1 MESASKLDMF
11 KFYSSQNRNM
21 LMCSSLS
28 TSFLGLALSFQAL
41 LPAHSAEQ
49 FFTPPEAPFITGPK
63 EEIQRVSLPAGT
75 ADAAQ
80 ALIDAARKE
89 KPEAVLILEP
99 AGNLEVGAAPLR
111 LGSKMCLQ
119 LSPSTGLTAGANC
132 SAPSLILIEKAEFVS
147 VSSSGPGSATLDG
160 GCKAIIGIQVSEGS
174 RINMDQLN
182 ILRCAKMGI
191 DYHGTTNVTSLNEA
205 ASVTRCH
212 FEKNGNAL
220 QVDQSGG
227 FQCLDNVFK
236 NQTETALSINSLNS
250 MVAGNTFSGNKTDI
264 QTSSDRGIITRNRFG
279 KSELTLDLTPT
290 SKGNLISENRGTA
303 PDLTLSIAGES
314 HQLFHNTLSGSAK
327 LAPGTK
333 EVFFISNE
341 KLQIDPAASG
351 LKFFNPPTLNQS
363 HTNSVIV
370 AGMGRF
376 DLPLIAGGKKEPK
389 PADKDK
395 PPKIVPVDISL
406 VEAEITKAQT
416 EHPNDVLVIRL
427 EGEYICKNPKGLEL
441 PPNSCLL
448 MAADA
453 RILSD
458 LSIPLEPPWARADPL
473 SQVLLLPKTG
483 FCSVSGGKLDANRQA
498 HFPINANTGSI
509 ALIESTSLI
518 AGARDGINTKTRKG
532 SDPIFLYRCN
542 VYGNNGRGIW
552 SHVANRVH
560 AIANVCTGNYMD
572 GIDLDAH
579 AINCTA
585 LFNTCTAN
593 RRHGV
598 FIEEAIKNNI
608 VFGNELHGNGTGIHV
623 WNEEVEGNTGPNLI
637 SANRCS
643 GNRRGIGLGGRAD
656 DKTAHGNLFF
666 NNVCTENRED
676 GILTGNSKSKE
687 NYFSQSVAFG
697 NGKENIGASGSAFF
711 FNTIVPTP

>member
-1 MESASKLDMF
+1 MLKSHRLVPT
-11 KFYSSQNRNM
+11 SSY
-21 LMCSSLS
+21 CSLLS
-28 TSFLGLALSFQAL
+28 LALTCSFSHL
-41 LPAHSAEQ
+41 LSAQTAEH

-63 EEIQRVSLPAGT
+63 EETHRVSLPAGT

-80 ALIDAARKE
+80 GLIDAARKE
-89 KPEAVLILEP
+89 KPQAVLILEP
-99 AGNLEVGAAPLR
+99 AGNLEVNSAPLR
-111 LGSKMCLQ
+111 IGSKMCLQ
-119 LSPSTGLTAGANC
+119 LSPSVGLKAGANC
-132 SAPSLILIEKAEFVS
+132 SAPSLISVEKAEFVS
-147 VSSSGPGSATLDG
+147 VSSSGAGAATLDG
-160 GCKAIIGIQVSEGS
+160 GGKSVTGIQITEGS
-174 RINMDQLN
+174 RINLDQLN
-182 ILRCAKMGI
+182 ILRCAKAGI
-191 DYHGTTNVTSLNEA
+191 DYRGTTNVTSLNEA

-220 QVDQSGG
+220 QVDRSGG
-227 FQCLDNVFK
+227 FQCLDNVFH
-236 NQTETALSINSLNS
+236 NQTGTALVINSLNS

-264 QTSSDRGIITRNRFG
+264 QASSDRGIITRNTFG
-279 KSELTLDLTPT
+279 KSELALDLTPT

-303 PDLTLSIAGES
+303 QDLTLTIAGES
-314 HQLFHNTLSGSAK
+314 HQLFHNSLSGSAK
-327 LAPGTK
+327 LASETK
-333 EVFFISNE
+333 EAFFISNE
-341 KLQIDPAASG
+341 KLQIDPATPG
-351 LKFFNPPTLNQS
+351 LKFFNPPTLNRP

-376 DLPLIAGGKKEPK
+376 DLPLIAGGKKEAK

-395 PPKIVPVDISL
+395 PPKIVPVDLSL
-406 VEAEITKAQT
+406 VETEIAKAQT

-427 EGEYICKNPKGLEL
+427 DGEYICKNPKGLEL

-458 LSIPLEPPWARADPL
+458 LGIPLEPAWARAEPL
-473 SQVLLLPKTG
+473 TQVVLLPKTG
-483 FCSVSGGKLDANRQA
+483 FCSISGGKLDANRQA

-560 AIANVCTGNYMD
+560 AIANVCSGNFMD

-585 LFNTCTAN
+585 LFNTCNAN

-598 FIEEAIKNNI
+598 FIEEAIENNI
-608 VFGNELHGNGTGIHV
+608 VFGNKLDGNGTGIHV
-623 WNEEVEGNTGPNLI
+623 WNEEVKGNTGPNLI
-637 SANRCS
+637 SANHCA

-676 GILTGNSKSKE
+676 GILTGNSKAKE
-687 NYFSQSVAFG
+687 NYFSQSVAFD
-697 NGKENIGASGSAFF
+697 NGKENIGVNGSAFF
-711 FNTIVPTP
+711 FNTVLPTP

>member
-1 MESASKLDMF
+1 
-11 KFYSSQNRNM
+11 M
-21 LMCSSLS
+21 LKSHRLTP
-28 TSFLGLALSFQAL
+28 TSFYCSLLSLGLTCSFSPLLSAQT
-41 LPAHSAEQ
+41 AEH
-49 FFTPPEAPFITGPK
+49 FFTPPDAPFISGPK
-63 EEIQRVSLPAGT
+63 EEIHRISLPAGT
-75 ADAAQ
+75 AETAQ
-80 ALIDAARKE
+80 TLIDAARKE

-99 AGNLEVGAAPLR
+99 AGNLEVGTAPLR

-119 LSPSTGLTAGANC
+119 LSPSAGLTAGANC
-132 SAPSLILIEKAEFVS
+132 SAPSLISVEKAEFVS
-147 VSSSGPGSATLDG
+147 VSSRGPGPATLDG
-160 GCKAIIGIQVSEGS
+160 GSKAVTGIQITEGS
-174 RINMDQLN
+174 RINIDQLN
-182 ILRCAKMGI
+182 ILRCAKNGI
-191 DYHGTTNVTSLNEA
+191 DYRGTTNATSLNEA

-227 FQCLDNVFK
+227 FQCLDNVFH
-236 NQTETALSINSLNS
+236 NQTGTALVINSLNS
-250 MVAGNTFSGNKTDI
+250 MVAGNTFSGNKADI
-264 QTSSDRGIITRNRFG
+264 QASSDRGIITRNTFG

-303 PDLTLSIAGES
+303 QDLTLTIAGES

-333 EVFFISNE
+333 EAFLISNE
-341 KLQIDPAASG
+341 NLQIDPATPG
-351 LKFFNPPTLNQS
+351 LKFFNPPTLNRP

-376 DLPLIAGGKKEPK
+376 DLTLIAGGKKEAK

-395 PPKIVPVDISL
+395 PPKIVPVDLSL
-406 VEAEITKAQT
+406 VQAKIAKAQT

-427 EGEYICKNPKGLEL
+427 DGEYICKNPNGLEL

-458 LSIPLEPPWARADPL
+458 LAIPLEPAWARAEPL
-473 SQVLLLPKTG
+473 TQVVLLPKTG
-483 FCSVSGGKLDANRQA
+483 FCSISGGKLDANRQA

-509 ALIESTSLI
+509 ALIEGTSLI
-518 AGARDGINTKTRKG
+518 AGARDGINTKNRKG

-560 AIANVCTGNYMD
+560 AIANVCSGNFMD

-585 LFNTCTAN
+585 LFNVCNAN

-598 FIEEAIKNNI
+598 FIEEAIENNI
-608 VFGNELHGNGTGIHV
+608 VFGNKLDGNGTGIHV
-623 WNEEVEGNTGPNLI
+623 WNEEVKGNTGPNLI
-637 SANRCS
+637 SANHCS

-676 GILTGNSKSKE
+676 GILTGNSKAKE
-687 NYFSQSVAFG
+687 NYFTQSVAYG
-697 NGKENIGASGSAFF
+697 NGKEDIGVNGSAFF
-711 FNTIVPTP
+711 FNTVLPNP

>member
-1 MESASKLDMF
+1 MLNPN
-11 KFYSSQNRNM
+11 SSRNRNLPM
-21 LMCSSLS
+21 SSSLS
-28 TSFLGLALSFQAL
+28 TSFVFLALCFQAL
-41 LPAHSAEQ
+41 LPTHSAEQ
-49 FFTPPEAPFITGPK
+49 FFTPPEAPFITGPR
-63 EEIQRVSLPAGT
+63 EEIHRVSLTAGNV
-75 ADAAQ
+75 DAAQ
-80 ALIDAARKE
+80 ALIDTARKE
-89 KPEAVLILEP
+89 KPEAVLVLEP
-99 AGNLEVGAAPLR
+99 AGNLEVGTAPLR

-119 LSPSTGLTAGANC
+119 LSPSAGLTAGANC
-132 SAPSLILIEKAEFVS
+132 SAPSLISIDKAEFVS
-147 VSSSGPGSATLDG
+147 ISSRGPSPATLDG
-160 GCKAIIGIQVSEGS
+160 GSKAVTGIQITEGS
-174 RINMDQLN
+174 RINLDQLN
-182 ILRCAKMGI
+182 ILRCGKTGI
-191 DYHGTTNVTSLNEA
+191 DYRGTTNVTSMNEA

-212 FEKNGNAL
+212 FEKNGTAL

-264 QTSSDRGIITRNRFG
+264 RTSSDRGIITRNRFG

-303 PDLTLSIAGES
+303 QGLNLSIAGES
-314 HQLFHNTLSGSAK
+314 HQLFHNILSGSAK
-327 LAPGTK
+327 LASGTK
-333 EVFFISNE
+333 EAFFISNE
-341 KLQIDPAASG
+341 KLQIDPATPG
-351 LKFFNPPTLNQS
+351 LKFFDPPTLNRP

-395 PPKIVPVDISL
+395 PPKIVPVDLSL
-406 VEAEITKAQT
+406 VEAEIAKAQT

-427 EGEYICKNPKGLEL
+427 DGEYICKNPKGLEL

-473 SQVLLLPKTG
+473 TQVILLPKTG

-518 AGARDGINTKTRKG
+518 AGARDGINTKNRKG
-532 SDPIFLYRCN
+532 TDPIFLYRCN

-552 SHVANRVH
+552 SHCANRIH

-598 FIEEAIKNNI
+598 FIEEAIENNI
-608 VFGNELHGNGTGIHV
+608 VFGNELHGNGTGVHV
-623 WNEEVEGNTGPNLI
+623 WNEEVKGNTGPNLI

-656 DKTAHGNLFF
+656 DKTSHGNLFF

-676 GILTGNSKSKE
+676 GILTGNSKAKE

-697 NGKENIGASGSAFF
+697 NGKENIGVSGSAFF
-711 FNTIVPTP
+711 FNTVVPTP

>member
-1 MESASKLDMF
+1 M
-11 KFYSSQNRNM
+11 
-21 LMCSSLS
+21 
-28 TSFLGLALSFQAL
+28 
-41 LPAHSAEQ
+41 LPAQSAEQ

-63 EEIQRVSLPAGT
+63 EEIHRVSLPAGT

-89 KPEAVLILEP
+89 KPEAVLVLEP
-99 AGNLEVGAAPLR
+99 SGNLEIGATPLR
-111 LGSKMCLQ
+111 LSNKMCLQ
-119 LSPSTGLTAGANC
+119 LSPSAGLIAGANC
-132 SAPSLILIEKAEFVS
+132 SAPSLISIDKAEFVS
-147 VSSSGPGSATLDG
+147 ISSRGPSPATLDG
-160 GCKAIIGIQVSEGS
+160 ASKSVNGIQITEGS

-182 ILRCAKMGI
+182 VLRCAKTGI
-191 DYHGTTNVTSLNEA
+191 DYRGTTNVTSLNEA
-205 ASVTRCH
+205 ASVTRCY
-212 FEKNGNAL
+212 FEKNGIAL

-227 FQCLDNVFK
+227 FQCLDNVFN

-264 QTSSDRGIITRNRFG
+264 RASSDRGIITRNRFG

-303 PDLTLSIAGES
+303 QGLNLSIAGES
-314 HQLFHNTLSGSAK
+314 HQLFHNILSGSAK
-327 LAPGTK
+327 LASGTK
-333 EVFFISNE
+333 EAFFISNE
-341 KLQIDPAASG
+341 KLQIDPATSG
-351 LKFFNPPTLNQS
+351 PKFFDPPTLNRP
-363 HTNSVIV
+363 HTNAVIV

-395 PPKIVPVDISL
+395 PPKIVPVDLSL
-406 VEAEITKAQT
+406 VEAEIAKAQK

-427 EGEYICKNPKGLEL
+427 DGEYICKNPNGLEL

-458 LSIPLEPPWARADPL
+458 LSIPLEQPWARADPL
-473 SQVLLLPKTG
+473 TQVLLLPKTG

-598 FIEEAIKNNI
+598 FIEEAIENNI
-608 VFGNELHGNGTGIHV
+608 VFGNELHGNGTGVHV
-623 WNEEVEGNTGPNLI
+623 WNEEVKGNTGPNLI

-656 DKTAHGNLFF
+656 DKTSHGNLFF

-676 GILTGNSKSKE
+676 GILTGNSKAKE

-697 NGKENIGASGSAFF
+697 NGKENIGVSGSAFF
-711 FNTIVPTP
+711 FNTVVPTP

>member
-1 MESASKLDMF
+1 MQPPTGLEDML
-11 KFYSSQNRNM
+11 KSHR
-21 LMCSSLS
+21 LAPTSLHCFFLS
-28 TSFLGLALSFQAL
+28 LGLTCSFSPLLSAQT
-41 LPAHSAEQ
+41 AEH
-49 FFTPPEAPFITGPK
+49 FFTPPDAPFITRL
-63 EEIQRVSLPAGT
+63 EEKIHRISLPAGT
-75 ADAAQ
+75 AEASQ
-80 ALIDAARKE
+80 TLIDAARKE
-89 KPEAVLILEP
+89 KPEAILILQP
-99 AGNLEVGAAPLR
+99 TGNLTIGSTPLR

-119 LSPSTGLTAGANC
+119 LSPFAGLTAGANC
-132 SAPSLILIEKAEFVS
+132 SAPSLISVEKAEFVS
-147 VSSSGPGSATLDG
+147 ISSSGPGPATLDG
-160 GCKAIIGIQVSEGS
+160 GNQSIHGIKITEGS
-174 RINMDQLN
+174 RINLDQLN
-182 ILRCAKMGI
+182 ILRCAKTGI
-191 DYHGTTNVTSLNEA
+191 DYRGTTNVTSLNEA

-212 FEKNGNAL
+212 FEKNGTAL

-227 FQCLDNVFK
+227 FQCLDNVFHD
-236 NQTETALSINSLNS
+236 QTGTALIINSLNS
-250 MVAGNTFSGNKTDI
+250 MVAGNTFSGNKADI
-264 QTSSDRGIITRNRFG
+264 QASSDRGIIARNTFG

-303 PDLTLSIAGES
+303 RDLNLTIAGEA
-314 HQLFHNTLSGSAK
+314 HQLFHNTLSGSVK

-333 EVFFISNE
+333 EAFLISNE
-341 KLQIDPAASG
+341 NLQTDQATPG
-351 LKFFNPPTLNQS
+351 LKFFNPPTLNRP

-395 PPKIVPVDISL
+395 PPKIIPVDLSL
-406 VEAEITKAQT
+406 VQAEIAKAQT

-427 EGEYICKNPKGLEL
+427 DGEYICKNPNGLEL

-458 LSIPLEPPWARADPL
+458 LGIPLEPAWARAEPL
-473 SQVLLLPKTG
+473 TQVVLLPKTG
-483 FCSVSGGKLDANRQA
+483 FCSISGGKLDANRQA

-560 AIANVCTGNYMD
+560 AIANVCSGNFMD

-585 LFNTCTAN
+585 LFNVCNAN

-598 FIEEAIKNNI
+598 FIEEAIENNI
-608 VFGNELHGNGTGIHV
+608 VFGNQLDGNGTGIHV
-623 WNEEVEGNTGPNLI
+623 WNEEVKGNTGPNLI
-637 SANRCS
+637 SANHCS

-656 DKTAHGNLFF
+656 DITAHGNLFF

-676 GILTGNSKSKE
+676 GILTGNSKAKE
-687 NYFSQSVAFG
+687 NYFSQSVAYG
-697 NGKENIGASGSAFF
+697 NGKENIGVSSSAFF
-711 FNTIVPTP
+711 FNTVLPNP

>member
-1 MESASKLDMF
+1 
-11 KFYSSQNRNM
+11 M
-21 LMCSSLS
+21 LKSHRLVP
-28 TSFLGLALSFQAL
+28 TSFYCSLLFLTLTCSFFPLLSAQT
-41 LPAHSAEQ
+41 AEH
-49 FFTPPEAPFITGPK
+49 FFTPPDAPFITSPK
-63 EEIQRVSLPAGT
+63 EQIHRLNIPAGT
-75 ADAAQ
+75 AEASQ
-80 ALIDAARKE
+80 TLIDAARKE
-89 KPEAVLILEP
+89 KPEAILIIELT
-99 AGNLEVGAAPLR
+99 GNLTIGSTPLR
-111 LGSKMCLQ
+111 LGSKTCLQ

-132 SAPSLILIEKAEFVS
+132 SAPSLISVEKAEFVS
-147 VSSSGPGSATLDG
+147 ISSRGPGPATLDG
-160 GCKAIIGIQVSEGS
+160 GSKAVTGIQITEGS
-174 RINMDQLN
+174 RINLDQLN
-182 ILRCAKMGI
+182 ILRCAKTGI
-191 DYHGTTNVTSLNEA
+191 DYRGTTNVTSLNEA

-212 FEKNGNAL
+212 FEKNGTAL

-227 FQCLDNVFK
+227 FQCLDNVFHD
-236 NQTETALSINSLNS
+236 QTGTALIINSLNS
-250 MVAGNTFSGNKTDI
+250 MVAGNTFSGNKADI
-264 QTSSDRGIITRNRFG
+264 QASSDRGIITRNTFG
-279 KSELTLDLTPT
+279 KSEITLDLTPT

-303 PDLTLSIAGES
+303 QDLTLSIAGES

-333 EVFFISNE
+333 EAFLISNE
-341 KLQIDPAASG
+341 NLQIDPTTPG
-351 LKFFNPPTLNQS
+351 LKFFNPPTLNRP

-376 DLPLIAGGKKEPK
+376 DLPLIAGGKKEAK

-395 PPKIVPVDISL
+395 PPKIVPVDLSL
-406 VEAEITKAQT
+406 VEAEIAKAQT

-427 EGEYICKNPKGLEL
+427 DGEYICKNPNGLEL

-453 RILSD
+453 RILFD
-458 LSIPLEPPWARADPL
+458 LGIPLEPAWARAEPL
-473 SQVLLLPKTG
+473 TQVVLLPKSG
-483 FCSVSGGKLDANRQA
+483 FCSISGGKLDANRQA

-509 ALIESTSLI
+509 ALIEGTSLI
-518 AGARDGINTKTRKG
+518 AGARDGINTKNRKG

-552 SHVANRVH
+552 SHCANRVH
-560 AIANVCTGNYMD
+560 AIANVCSGNFMD

-585 LFNTCTAN
+585 LFNVCNAN

-598 FIEEAIKNNI
+598 FIEEAIENNI
-608 VFGNELHGNGTGIHV
+608 VFGNKLDGNGTGIHI
-623 WNEEVEGNTGPNLI
+623 WNEEVKGNTGPNLI
-637 SANRCS
+637 AANHCS

-676 GILTGNSKSKE
+676 GILTGNSKAKE
-687 NYFSQSVAFG
+687 NYFSQSVAYG
-697 NGKENIGASGSAFF
+697 NGKENIGVNGSAFF
-711 FNTIVPTP
+711 FNTVIPTP

>member
-1 MESASKLDMF
+1 MLKSHRLF
-11 KFYSSQNRNM
+11 PTSSY
-21 LMCSSLS
+21 CSLLS
-28 TSFLGLALSFQAL
+28 LALTCSFSPL
-41 LPAHSAEQ
+41 LSAQTAEH
-49 FFTPPEAPFITGPK
+49 FFTPPDAPFITGPK
-63 EEIQRVSLPAGT
+63 EETHRVSLPAGT

-80 ALIDAARKE
+80 ALINAARKE

-99 AGNLEVGAAPLR
+99 TGNLTIGSTPLR

-119 LSPSTGLTAGANC
+119 LSPSAGLTAGANC
-132 SAPSLILIEKAEFVS
+132 SAPSLISVEKAEFVS
-147 VSSSGPGSATLDG
+147 ISSRGPGPATLDG
-160 GCKAIIGIQVSEGS
+160 GSKAVTGIQITEGS
-174 RINMDQLN
+174 RINLDQLN
-182 ILRCAKMGI
+182 ILRCAKTGI
-191 DYHGTTNVTSLNEA
+191 DYRGTTNVTSLNEA

-220 QVDQSGG
+220 QVDRSGG
-227 FQCLDNVFK
+227 FQCLDNVFH
-236 NQTETALSINSLNS
+236 NQTGTALVINSLNS

-264 QTSSDRGIITRNRFG
+264 QASSDRGIITRNTFG
-279 KSELTLDLTPT
+279 KSELALDLTPT

-303 PDLTLSIAGES
+303 QDLTLTIAGES

-333 EVFFISNE
+333 EAFLISNE
-341 KLQIDPAASG
+341 NLQIDPATPG
-351 LKFFNPPTLNQS
+351 LKFFNPPTLNRP

-376 DLPLIAGGKKEPK
+376 DLPLIAGGKKEAK

-395 PPKIVPVDISL
+395 PPKIVPVDLSL
-406 VEAEITKAQT
+406 VETEIAKAQT

-427 EGEYICKNPKGLEL
+427 DGEYICKNPKGLEL

-458 LSIPLEPPWARADPL
+458 LGIPLEPAWARAEPL
-473 SQVLLLPKTG
+473 TQVVLLPKTG
-483 FCSVSGGKLDANRQA
+483 FCSISGGKLDANRQA

-560 AIANVCTGNYMD
+560 AIANVCSGNFMD

-585 LFNTCTAN
+585 LFNVCNAN

-598 FIEEAIKNNI
+598 FIEEAIENNI
-608 VFGNELHGNGTGIHV
+608 VFGNKLDGNGTGIHV
-623 WNEEVEGNTGPNLI
+623 WNEEVKGNTGPNLI
-637 SANRCS
+637 SANHCS

-676 GILTGNSKSKE
+676 GILTGNSKAKE
-687 NYFSQSVAFG
+687 NYFTQSVAFG
-697 NGKENIGASGSAFF
+697 NGKENIGVNGSAFF
-711 FNTIVPTP
+711 FNTVLPNP

>member
-1 MESASKLDMF
+1 MNFAFSK
-11 KFYSSQNRNM
+11 YHSP
-21 LMCSSLS
+21 
-28 TSFLGLALSFQAL
+28 SFLPLLCSLLTCTFFLS
-41 LPAHSAEQ
+41 PSAHSAER
-49 FFTPPEAPFITGPK
+49 FFTTPEAPFITSPK
-63 EEIQRVSLPAGT
+63 EQIHRLDIPAGT
-75 ADAAQ
+75 AEAAQ

-89 KPEAVLILEP
+89 KPEALLLIQTS
-99 AGNLEVGAAPLR
+99 GNLEVGSAPLR
-111 LGSKMCLQ
+111 LSSNMALH
-119 LSPSTGLTAGANC
+119 LSPSAGIVASPSC
-132 SAPSLILIEKAEFVS
+132 SAPCLVLVEKSELVS
-147 VSSSGPGSATLDG
+147 ISSSGSGSATLDG
-160 GCKAIIGIQVSEGS
+160 AGKSVSGIQIAEGS
-174 RINMDQLN
+174 RINIDQLN
-182 ILRCAKMGI
+182 ILRCAKTGI
-191 DYHGTTNVTSLNEA
+191 DYRGTTNVTSLNEA
-205 ASVTRCH
+205 ASVTRCF

-264 QTSSDRGIITRNRFG
+264 QSSSDRGIITRNTFG
-279 KSELTLDLTPT
+279 KSERTLDLSPA
-290 SKGNLISENRGTA
+290 SKGNLISENRGA
-303 PDLTLSIAGES
+303 SDGLVLSIGGES
-314 HQLFHNTLSGSAK
+314 HQLFHNSLSGSAQI
-327 LAPGTK
+327 LAGTK
-333 EVFFISNE
+333 ELFFISNGN
-341 KLQIDPAASG
+341 LQIDPTTAG
-351 LKFFNPPTLNQS
+351 LKFFDPPTLNRP

-376 DLPLIAGGKKEPK
+376 DLPLIPGGKKEPK

-395 PPKIVPVDISL
+395 PPKIIPVDLSI
-406 VEAEITKAQT
+406 VETEIAKAQT

-427 EGEYICKNPKGLEL
+427 DGEYICKNPKGLEL

-458 LSIPLEPPWARADPL
+458 LGLPLEIPWARAEPL
-473 SQVLLLPKTG
+473 TQVVLLPKTG
-483 FCSVSGGKLDANRQA
+483 FCSISGGKLDANRQA

-518 AGARDGINTKTRKG
+518 AGARDGINTKNRKG

-552 SHVANRVH
+552 SHCANRVH
-560 AIANVCTGNYMD
+560 AIANVSSGNYMD

-585 LFNTCTAN
+585 LFNTCNGN

-598 FIEEAIKNNI
+598 FIEEAIENNI
-608 VFGNELHGNGTGIHV
+608 VFGNELHGNGTGVHV
-623 WNEEVEGNTGPNLI
+623 WNEEVKGNTGPNLI
-637 SANRCS
+637 AANHCS

-676 GILTGNSKSKE
+676 GILTGNSKAKE
-687 NYFSQSVAFG
+687 NYFSQSVAFD
-697 NGKENIGASGSAFF
+697 NGKENIGVNGSAFF
-711 FNTIVPTP
+711 FSTVVPTP

>member
-1 MESASKLDMF
+1 MQPPTGSEDML
-11 KFYSSQNRNM
+11 KSHRRAPT
-21 LMCSSLS
+21 SLHCF
-28 TSFLGLALSFQAL
+28 FLSLALTCSFSPL
-41 LPAHSAEQ
+41 LSAQTAEH
-49 FFTPPEAPFITGPK
+49 FFTPPEATFITGPK
-63 EEIQRVSLPAGT
+63 EETHRVSLPAGT

-119 LSPSTGLTAGANC
+119 LSPSAGLTAGANC
-132 SAPSLILIEKAEFVS
+132 SAPSLISVEKAEFVS
-147 VSSSGPGSATLDG
+147 ISSRGPGPATLDG
-160 GCKAIIGIQVSEGS
+160 GSKAVTGIQITEGS
-174 RINMDQLN
+174 RINLDQLN
-182 ILRCAKMGI
+182 ILRCGKTGI
-191 DYHGTTNVTSLNEA
+191 DYRGTTNVTSLNKA

-220 QVDQSGG
+220 LVDQSGG
-227 FQCLDNVFK
+227 FQCLDNVFH
-236 NQTETALSINSLNS
+236 NQTGTALVINSLNS

-264 QTSSDRGIITRNRFG
+264 QASSDRGIITRNTFG
-279 KSELTLDLTPT
+279 KSELALDLTPT
-290 SKGNLISENRGTA
+290 SKGNLVSENRGTA
-303 PDLTLSIAGES
+303 QDLTLTISGES
-314 HQLFHNTLSGSAK
+314 HQLFHNSLSGSAK
-327 LAPGTK
+327 LASGTK
-333 EVFFISNE
+333 EAFLISNE
-341 KLQIDPAASG
+341 NLQIDPATPG
-351 LKFFNPPTLNQS
+351 LKFFNPPTLNRP

-376 DLPLIAGGKKEPK
+376 DLPLIAGGKKEAK

-395 PPKIVPVDISL
+395 PPKIVPVDLSL
-406 VEAEITKAQT
+406 VEAEIAKAKT

-427 EGEYICKNPKGLEL
+427 DGEYICKNSNGLEL

-458 LSIPLEPPWARADPL
+458 LAIPLEPPWARAEPL
-473 SQVLLLPKTG
+473 TQVVLLPKTG
-483 FCSVSGGKLDANRQA
+483 FCSISGGKLDANRQA

-560 AIANVCTGNYMD
+560 AIANVCSGNFMD

-585 LFNTCTAN
+585 LFNVCNAN

-598 FIEEAIKNNI
+598 FIEEAIENNI
-608 VFGNELHGNGTGIHV
+608 VFGNKLDGNGTGIHV
-623 WNEEVEGNTGPNLI
+623 WNEEVKGNTGPNLI
-637 SANRCS
+637 SANHCS

-676 GILTGNSKSKE
+676 GILTGNSKAKE
-687 NYFSQSVAFG
+687 NYFSQSVAYG
-697 NGKENIGASGSAFF
+697 NGKENIGVSGSAFF
-711 FNTIVPTP
+711 FNTVLPNP

>member
-1 MESASKLDMF
+1 MS
-11 KFYSSQNRNM
+11 
-21 LMCSSLS
+21 SSLS
-28 TSFLGLALSFQAL
+28 SISFLVLALSFCVM

-63 EEIQRVSLPAGT
+63 EEIHRVSLPAGT

-99 AGNLEVGAAPLR
+99 AGNLEVGSAPLR

-119 LSPSTGLTAGANC
+119 LSPSAGLKAGANC
-132 SAPSLILIEKAEFVS
+132 SAPCLISVEKAEFVS
-147 VSSSGPGSATLDG
+147 VSSSGAGAATLDG
-160 GCKAIIGIQVSEGS
+160 AGKSVTGIQIGAGS
-174 RINMDQLN
+174 RINLDQLN
-182 ILRCAKMGI
+182 ILRCGKIGI
-191 DYHGTTNVTSLNEA
+191 DYRGTTNVTSLNEA

-264 QTSSDRGIITRNRFG
+264 RTSSDRGIITRNRFG

-290 SKGNLISENRGTA
+290 SKGNLVSENRGTA
-303 PDLTLSIAGES
+303 QDLTLSIAGEG

-327 LAPGTK
+327 LASGTK
-333 EVFFISNE
+333 EAFLISNE
-341 KLQIDPAASG
+341 NLQIDPTTPG
-351 LKFFNPPTLNQS
+351 LKFFNPPTLNRP

-395 PPKIVPVDISL
+395 PPKIIPVDLSL
-406 VEAEITKAQT
+406 VEAEIAKAQT

-427 EGEYICKNPKGLEL
+427 DGEYICKNPKGLEL

-458 LSIPLEPPWARADPL
+458 LSIPIEPPWARADPL
-473 SQVLLLPKTG
+473 TQVILLPKTG

-598 FIEEAIKNNI
+598 FIEEAIENNI
-608 VFGNELHGNGTGIHV
+608 VFGNELHGNGTGVHV
-623 WNEEVEGNTGPNLI
+623 WNEEVKGNTGPNLI

-656 DKTAHGNLFF
+656 DKTSHGNLFF

-676 GILTGNSKSKE
+676 GILTGNSKAKE
-687 NYFSQSVAFG
+687 NYFTQSVAFG
-697 NGKENIGASGSAFF
+697 NGKENIGVNGSAIF
-711 FNTIVPTP
+711 FNTVVPTP

>member
-1 MESASKLDMF
+1 MF
-11 KFYSSQNRNM
+11 KSNSFRNRNLSM
-21 LMCSSLS
+21 SSSLS
-28 TSFLGLALSFQAL
+28 SISFLALALSFCATLTAQ
-41 LPAHSAEQ
+41 SAEQ

-63 EEIQRVSLPAGT
+63 EEIHRVSLPAGT
-75 ADAAQ
+75 VDAAQ

-89 KPEAVLILEP
+89 KPEAVLVLEP
-99 AGNLEVGAAPLR
+99 AGNLEVGTAPLR
-111 LGSKMCLQ
+111 LSSKMCLQ
-119 LSPSTGLTAGANC
+119 LSPSTGLTAAANC
-132 SAPSLILIEKAEFVS
+132 SAPSLILVEKAEFVS
-147 VSSSGPGSATLDG
+147 VSSRGPSAATLDG
-160 GCKAIIGIQVSEGS
+160 GSKAINGIQITEGS

-182 ILRCAKMGI
+182 VLRCAKMGI
-191 DYHGTTNVTSLNEA
+191 DYRGTTNVTSLNEA

-212 FEKNGNAL
+212 FEKNGIAL

-250 MVAGNTFSGNKTDI
+250 MVAGNTFSENKIDI
-264 QTSSDRGIITRNRFG
+264 RTSSDRGIITRNRFG

-303 PDLTLSIAGES
+303 QGLNLSIAGES
-314 HQLFHNTLSGSAK
+314 HQLFHNILSGSAK
-327 LAPGTK
+327 LASGTK
-333 EVFFISNE
+333 EAFLISNE
-341 KLQIDPAASG
+341 DLQIDPATPG
-351 LKFFNPPTLNQS
+351 LKFFNPPTLNRP

-395 PPKIVPVDISL
+395 PPKIVPVDLSL
-406 VEAEITKAQT
+406 IETEIAKAQK

-427 EGEYICKNPKGLEL
+427 DGEYICKNPNGLEL

-458 LSIPLEPPWARADPL
+458 LSIPLEPAWARADPL
-473 SQVLLLPKTG
+473 TQVVLLPKTG

-509 ALIESTSLI
+509 SLIESTSLI
-518 AGARDGINTKTRKG
+518 AGARDGINTKNRKG

-552 SHVANRVH
+552 SHCANRIH

-598 FIEEAIKNNI
+598 FIEEAIENNI
-608 VFGNELHGNGTGIHV
+608 VFGNELHGNGTGVHV
-623 WNEEVEGNTGPNLI
+623 WNEEVKGNTGPNLI

-656 DKTAHGNLFF
+656 DKTSHGNLFF

-676 GILTGNSKSKE
+676 GILTGNSKAKE

-697 NGKENIGASGSAFF
+697 NGKENIGVSGSAFF
-711 FNTIVPTP
+711 FNTVVPTP

>member
-1 MESASKLDMF
+1 MSLSFF
-11 KFYSSQNRNM
+11 KYQSP
-21 LMCSSLS
+21 SSLPLLCS
-28 TSFLGLALSFQAL
+28 LLTCTFVLS
-41 LPAHSAEQ
+41 PSAHSAER
-49 FFTPPEAPFITGPK
+49 FFTPPEAPFITSPK
-63 EEIQRVSLPAGT
+63 EQIHRIDLPAGT
-75 ADAAQ
+75 AEAAQ
-80 ALIDAARKE
+80 TLIDRARKE
-89 KPEAVLILEP
+89 MPDTFLLIQTS
-99 AGNLEVGAAPLR
+99 GNLEVGPTPLR
-111 LGSKMCLQ
+111 LSSNMALH
-119 LSPSTGLTAGANC
+119 LSSSAGIVASPAC
-132 SAPSLILIEKAEFVS
+132 SAPCLILVEKSELVS
-147 VSSSGPGSATLDG
+147 ISSSGSGAATLDG
-160 GCKAIIGIQVSEGS
+160 AGKSVSGIQIAEGS
-174 RINMDQLN
+174 RINIDQLN
-182 ILRCAKMGI
+182 ILRCAKTGI
-191 DYHGTTNVTSLNEA
+191 DYRGTTNVTSLNEA
-205 ASVTRCH
+205 ASVTRCF

-227 FQCLDNVFK
+227 FQCLDNVFH
-236 NQTETALSINSLNS
+236 NQTGTALTVNSLNS

-264 QTSSDRGIITRNRFG
+264 QSSSDRGIITRNRFG

-303 PDLTLSIAGES
+303 DGLTLSIAGES
-314 HQLFHNTLSGSAK
+314 HQLFHNSLSGSAQ
-327 LAPGTK
+327 LAAGTK
-333 EVFFISNE
+333 ELFFISNE
-341 KLQIDPAASG
+341 DLQIDPTTPG
-351 LKFFNPPTLNQS
+351 LKFFNPPTLNRP

-395 PPKIVPVDISL
+395 PPKIVPVDLSL
-406 VEAEITKAQT
+406 VEAEIAKAQT

-458 LSIPLEPPWARADPL
+458 LNIPLEPAWARADPL
-473 SQVLLLPKTG
+473 TQVVLLPKTG

-518 AGARDGINTKTRKG
+518 AGARDGINTKNRKG

-552 SHVANRVH
+552 SHCANRVH

-598 FIEEAIKNNI
+598 FIEEAIQNNI
-608 VFGNELHGNGTGIHV
+608 VFGNELHGNGTGVHV

-656 DKTAHGNLFF
+656 DKTSHGNLFF

-676 GILTGNSKSKE
+676 GILTGNSKAKE
-687 NYFSQSVAFG
+687 NYFSQSVAFD
-697 NGKENIGASGSAFF
+697 NGKENIGVSGSAFF
-711 FNTIVPTP
+711 FNTVLPTP

>member
-1 MESASKLDMF
+1 MCFAFSIHH
-11 KFYSSQNRNM
+11 SSFF
-21 LMCSSLS
+21 LPLLFSLV
-28 TSFLGLALSFQAL
+28 TSILL
-41 LPAHSAEQ
+41 LPLSAHSAER
-49 FFTPPEAPFITGPK
+49 FFTPPEASFITNPK
-63 EEIQRVSLPAGT
+63 EQIHRIDLPAGT
-75 ADAAQ
+75 AEAAQ
-80 ALIDAARKE
+80 TLIDNARKE
-89 KPEAVLILEP
+89 MPDAFLLIQTS
-99 AGNLEVGAAPLR
+99 GNLEVGPTPLR
-111 LGSKMCLQ
+111 LSSNMALH
-119 LSPSTGLTAGANC
+119 LSSSAGIVASPAC
-132 SAPSLILIEKAEFVS
+132 SAPCLILVEKSELVS
-147 VSSSGPGSATLDG
+147 ISSSGSGAATLDG
-160 GCKAIIGIQVSEGS
+160 AGKSVSGIQIAEGS
-174 RINMDQLN
+174 RINIDQLN
-182 ILRCAKMGI
+182 ILRCAKTGI
-191 DYHGTTNVTSLNEA
+191 DYRGTTNVTSLNEA
-205 ASVTRCH
+205 ASVTRCY
-212 FEKNGNAL
+212 FEKNGTAL

-264 QTSSDRGIITRNRFG
+264 RTSSDRGIITRNRFG

-303 PDLTLSIAGES
+303 QDLTLSIAGEG
-314 HQLFHNTLSGSAK
+314 HQLFHNTFSGSAK

-333 EVFFISNE
+333 EAFLISNE
-341 KLQIDPAASG
+341 NLQIDPATPG
-351 LKFFNPPTLNQS
+351 LKFFDPPTLNRP

-376 DLPLIAGGKKEPK
+376 DLPLIAGGKKESK

-395 PPKIVPVDISL
+395 PPKIVPVDLSL
-406 VEAEITKAQT
+406 VEVEIAEAQT

-427 EGEYICKNPKGLEL
+427 DGEYICKNPKGLEL

-458 LSIPLEPPWARADPL
+458 LSTPLEPPWARADPL
-473 SQVLLLPKTG
+473 TQVVLLPKTG

-518 AGARDGINTKTRKG
+518 AGARDGINTKNRKG

-598 FIEEAIKNNI
+598 FIEEAIENNI
-608 VFGNELHGNGTGIHV
+608 VFGNELHGNGTGVHV
-623 WNEEVEGNTGPNLI
+623 WNEEVKGNTGPNLI

-656 DKTAHGNLFF
+656 DKTSHGNLFF

-676 GILTGNSKSKE
+676 GILTGNSKAKE

-697 NGKENIGASGSAFF
+697 NGKENIGFNGSAFF
-711 FNTIVPTP
+711 FNTVIPTP

>member
-1 MESASKLDMF
+1 MF
-11 KFYSSQNRNM
+11 KTNFSRNRNM
-21 LMCSSLS
+21 SLSYSLS
-28 TSFLGLALSFQAL
+28 TSFLVLSLSLQTL
-41 LPAHSAEQ
+41 LPAHSAEL
-49 FFTPPEAPFITGPK
+49 FFTSPEAPFIIGPK
-63 EEIQRVSLPAGT
+63 EEIHRVSLPAGT
-75 ADAAQ
+75 VDAAQ
-80 ALIDAARKE
+80 GLIDAARKE
-89 KPEAVLILEP
+89 KPQAVLILEP
-99 AGNLEVGAAPLR
+99 AGNLEVNSAPLR

-119 LSPSTGLTAGANC
+119 LSPSVGLKAGANC
-132 SAPSLILIEKAEFVS
+132 SAPSLISVEKAEFVS
-147 VSSSGPGSATLDG
+147 VSSSGAGAATLDG
-160 GCKAIIGIQVSEGS
+160 GGKSVTAIQIGAGS
-174 RINMDQLN
+174 RINLDQLN
-182 ILRCAKMGI
+182 ILRCGKIGI
-191 DYHGTTNVTSLNEA
+191 DYRGTTNVTSLNEA

-212 FEKNGNAL
+212 FEKNGTAL

-250 MVAGNTFSGNKTDI
+250 MVAGNTFAGNKTDI
-264 QTSSDRGIITRNRFG
+264 RTSSDRGIITRNRFG

-290 SKGNLISENRGTA
+290 SKGNLVSENRGTA
-303 PDLTLSIAGES
+303 KDLTLSIAGEG
-314 HQLFHNTLSGSAK
+314 HQLFHNILSGSAK
-327 LAPGTK
+327 LASGTK
-333 EVFFISNE
+333 EAFLISNE
-341 KLQIDPAASG
+341 NLQIDPATPG
-351 LKFFNPPTLNQS
+351 LKFFNPPTLNRP

-406 VEAEITKAQT
+406 VEAEIAKAQT

-427 EGEYICKNPKGLEL
+427 DGEYICKNPKGLEL

-458 LSIPLEPPWARADPL
+458 LSIPLEPAWARADPL
-473 SQVLLLPKTG
+473 TQVVLLPKTG
-483 FCSVSGGKLDANRQA
+483 FCSISGGKLDANRQA

-518 AGARDGINTKTRKG
+518 AGARDGINTKNRKG
-532 SDPIFLYRCN
+532 SDPIFLYLCN

-552 SHVANRVH
+552 SHCANRVH

-598 FIEEAIKNNI
+598 FIEEAIENNI

-623 WNEEVEGNTGPNLI
+623 WNEEVKGNTGPNLI

-656 DKTAHGNLFF
+656 DKTSHGNLFF

-676 GILTGNSKSKE
+676 GILTGNSKAKE

-697 NGKENIGASGSAFF
+697 NGKENIGVSGSAFF
-711 FNTIVPTP
+711 FNTVLPNP

>member
-1 MESASKLDMF
+1 MTN
-11 KFYSSQNRNM
+11 SQGALLTSIR
-21 LMCSSLS
+21 S
-28 TSFLGLALSFQAL
+28 SFLSFAIFLSSPLFL
-41 LPAHSAEQ
+41 SAQSTEH
-49 FFTPPEAPFITGPK
+49 FFTSPDAPFITGPK
-63 EEIQRVSLPAGT
+63 EEIHRVSLPAGT

-80 ALIDAARKE
+80 TLIDAARKE
-89 KPEAVLILEP
+89 KPEAVLVLEP

-111 LGSKMCLQ
+111 LGRKMCLQ
-119 LSPSTGLTAGANC
+119 LSPAGGVRAGANC
-132 SAPSLILIEKAEFVS
+132 SAPSLISIEKAEFVS
-147 VSSSGPGSATLDG
+147 ISSSGPEAATLDG
-160 GCKAIIGIQVSEGS
+160 GTQTISGIQITEGS
-174 RINMDQLN
+174 RINLDQLN
-182 ILRCAKMGI
+182 ILRCAKTGI
-191 DYHGTTNVTSLNEA
+191 DYRGTTNVTSLNEA
-205 ASVTRCH
+205 ASVTRCY
-212 FEKNGNAL
+212 FEKNGTAL

-250 MVAGNTFSGNKTDI
+250 IVAGNTFSGNKTDI
-264 QTSSDRGIITRNRFG
+264 RTSSDRGIITRNTFG
-279 KSELTLDLTPT
+279 KSERTLDLSPT

-303 PDLTLSIAGES
+303 PDLILSIAGEG
-314 HQLFHNTLSGSAK
+314 HQLFHNTLSGSAQ
-327 LAPGTK
+327 LAAGTK
-333 EVFFISNE
+333 EAFFISNE
-341 KLQIDPAASG
+341 NLQIDPATPG
-351 LKFFNPPTLNQS
+351 LKFFNPPTLNRP

-370 AGMGRF
+370 AGKGRF

-395 PPKIVPVDISL
+395 PPKIVPVDLSL
-406 VEAEITKAQT
+406 VETEIAKAQT

-448 MAADA
+448 MAADT

-458 LSIPLEPPWARADPL
+458 LSIPLEPAWARAEPL
-473 SQVLLLPKTG
+473 TQVILLPKTG

-518 AGARDGINTKTRKG
+518 AGARDGINTKNRKG

-552 SHVANRVH
+552 SHCANRVH

-579 AINCTA
+579 GINCTA

-598 FIEEAIKNNI
+598 FIEEAIENNI
-608 VFGNELHGNGTGIHV
+608 VFGNQLHGNGTGVHV
-623 WNEEVEGNTGPNLI
+623 WNEEVKGNTGPNLI
-637 SANRCS
+637 SANHCS

-656 DKTAHGNLFF
+656 DKTSHGNLFF

-676 GILTGNSKSKE
+676 GILTGNSKAKE

-697 NGKENIGASGSAFF
+697 NGKENIGVNRSAIF
-711 FNTIVPTP
+711 FNTVLPNP

>member
-1 MESASKLDMF
+1 M
-11 KFYSSQNRNM
+11 NRNLPM
-21 LMCSSLS
+21 SSSLS
-28 TSFLGLALSFQAL
+28 TSFVFLALCFQAL
-41 LPAHSAEQ
+41 LPTHSAEQ
-49 FFTPPEAPFITGPK
+49 FFTPPEAPFITGPR
-63 EEIQRVSLPAGT
+63 EEIHRVSLPAGNV
-75 ADAAQ
+75 DAAQ
-80 ALIDAARKE
+80 ALIDTARKE
-89 KPEAVLILEP
+89 KPEAVLVLEP
-99 AGNLEVGAAPLR
+99 AGNLEVGTAPLR

-119 LSPSTGLTAGANC
+119 LSPSAGLTAAANC
-132 SAPSLILIEKAEFVS
+132 SAPSLILVEKAEFVS
-147 VSSSGPGSATLDG
+147 VSSKGPSAATLDG
-160 GCKAIIGIQVSEGS
+160 GSKAINGIQITEGS

-182 ILRCAKMGI
+182 VLRCAKMGI
-191 DYHGTTNVTSLNEA
+191 DYRGTTNVTSLNEA

-212 FEKNGNAL
+212 FEKNGTAL

-264 QTSSDRGIITRNRFG
+264 RTSSDRGIITRNRFG

-290 SKGNLISENRGTA
+290 SKGNLISENRGNA
-303 PDLTLSIAGES
+303 QDLTLSIAGEG
-314 HQLFHNTLSGSAK
+314 HQLFHNTISGSAK
-327 LAPGTK
+327 LVPGTK
-333 EVFFISNE
+333 EAFLISNGN
-341 KLQIDPAASG
+341 LQIDPATPG
-351 LKFFNPPTLNQS
+351 LKFFNPPTLNRP

-395 PPKIVPVDISL
+395 PPKIVPVDLSL
-406 VEAEITKAQT
+406 VEAEIAKAQT

-427 EGEYICKNPKGLEL
+427 DGEYICKNPKGLEL

-473 SQVLLLPKTG
+473 TQVILLPKTG

-518 AGARDGINTKTRKG
+518 AGARDGINTKNRKG
-532 SDPIFLYRCN
+532 TDPIFLYRCN

-552 SHVANRVH
+552 SHCANRIH

-598 FIEEAIKNNI
+598 FIEEAIENNI
-608 VFGNELHGNGTGIHV
+608 VFGNELHGNGTGVHV
-623 WNEEVEGNTGPNLI
+623 WNEEVKGNTGPNLI

-656 DKTAHGNLFF
+656 DKTSHGNLFF

-676 GILTGNSKSKE
+676 GILTGNSKAKE

-697 NGKENIGASGSAFF
+697 NGKENIGVSGSAFF
-711 FNTIVPTP
+711 FNTVVPTP

>member
-1 MESASKLDMF
+1 
-11 KFYSSQNRNM
+11 M
-21 LMCSSLS
+21 LKYYRLVPTSLYCSLLSLALTCSFSSL
-28 TSFLGLALSFQAL
+28 LSAQT
-41 LPAHSAEQ
+41 AEH
-49 FFTPPEAPFITGPK
+49 FFTPPEAPFIIGPK
-63 EEIQRVSLPAGT
+63 EEIHRVSLPAGT
-75 ADAAQ
+75 AEAAQ
-80 ALIDAARKE
+80 ALIDTARKE
-89 KPEAVLILEP
+89 KPEAILVIEP
-99 AGNLEVGAAPLR
+99 AGNLEVIAAPLR
-111 LGSKMCLQ
+111 LSSNMALH
-119 LSPSTGLTAGANC
+119 LSPSAGLTAGANC
-132 SAPSLILIEKAEFVS
+132 SAPSLISVEKAELVS
-147 VSSSGPGSATLDG
+147 ISSRGPGPATLDG
-160 GCKAIIGIQVSEGS
+160 GGKAVTGIQITEGS
-174 RINMDQLN
+174 RINLDQLN
-182 ILRCAKMGI
+182 ILRCAKTGI
-191 DYHGTTNVTSLNEA
+191 DYRGTTNVTSLNEA
-205 ASVTRCH
+205 ASVTRCY
-212 FEKNGNAL
+212 FEKNGTAL

-236 NQTETALSINSLNS
+236 NQTETALTINSLNS
-250 MVAGNTFSGNKTDI
+250 IVAGNTFSENKTDI
-264 QTSSDRGIITRNRFG
+264 RTSSDRGIITRNIFG
-279 KSELTLDLTPT
+279 KGELTLDLTPT
-290 SKGNLISENRGTA
+290 SKGNLISENRGSA
-303 PDLTLSIAGES
+303 EGLTLSIAGEG

-333 EVFFISNE
+333 EAFFISNE
-341 KLQIDPAASG
+341 NLQIDPATPG
-351 LKFFNPPTLNQS
+351 LKFFNPPTLNRP

-370 AGMGRF
+370 AGKGRF

-395 PPKIVPVDISL
+395 PPKIVPVDLSL
-406 VEAEITKAQT
+406 VEAEIAKAQT

-458 LSIPLEPPWARADPL
+458 LSIPLEPAWARADPL
-473 SQVLLLPKTG
+473 TQVVLLPKTG

-518 AGARDGINTKTRKG
+518 AGARDGINTKNRKG

-552 SHVANRVH
+552 SHCANRVH
-560 AIANVCTGNYMD
+560 AIANVSSGNYMD

-585 LFNTCTAN
+585 LFNTCNGN

-608 VFGNELHGNGTGIHV
+608 VFGNQLHGNGTGVHV

-656 DKTAHGNLFF
+656 DKTSHGNLFF

-676 GILTGNSKSKE
+676 GILTGNSKAKE
-687 NYFSQSVAFG
+687 NYFTQSVAFG
-697 NGKENIGASGSAFF
+697 NGKENIGVNGSAIF
-711 FNTIVPTP
+711 FNTVVPTP

>member
-1 MESASKLDMF
+1 MNSILTKTILLFFLISAYGWSENL
-11 KFYSSQNRNM
+11 
-21 LMCSSLS
+21 
-28 TSFLGLALSFQAL
+28 
-41 LPAHSAEQ
+41 
-49 FFTPPEAPFITGPK
+49 FTPPESLFVTSPK
-63 EEIQRVSLPAGT
+63 EIIHRVPLPAGKVET
-75 ADAAQ
+75 AQ
-80 ALIDAARKE
+80 ALIDAARTQ
-89 KPEAVLILEP
+89 KPEAVLLLEA
-99 AGNLEVGAAPLR
+99 AGNLEVETAPLR
-111 LGSKMCLQ
+111 LGSKMCLH
-119 LSPSTGLTAGANC
+119 LSPSAGVIAAESC
-132 SAPSLILIEKAEFVS
+132 SSPSLISVEKAELVS
-147 VSSSGPGSATLDG
+147 ISSDGNGYATIDG
-160 GCKAIIGIQVSEGS
+160 GAKPITGIQITEGS
-174 RINMDQLN
+174 RINLDQLRV
-182 ILRCAKMGI
+182 LRCSKTGI
-191 DYHGTTNVTSLNEA
+191 DYRGTTNVTALNEA
-205 ASVTRCH
+205 ASLTRSYL
-212 FEKNGNAL
+212 EKNGDGL
-220 QVDQSGG
+220 KVDQSGG

-236 NQTETALSINSLNS
+236 SQAGTALNINSLNS
-250 MVAGNTFSGNKTDI
+250 VVAGNTFAANKTDL
-264 QTSSDRGIITRNRFG
+264 QSSSDRGIITRNRFG
-279 KSELTLDLTPT
+279 KSDLTLDLTPT

-303 PDLTLSIAGES
+303 EGLSISIAGES

-327 LAPGTK
+327 LASGTK
-333 EVFFISNE
+333 EAFLISNE
-341 KLQIDPAASG
+341 NLQIDPATPG
-351 LKFFNPPTLNQS
+351 LKFFNPPTLNRP

-370 AGMGRF
+370 TGMGRF

-395 PPKIVPVDISL
+395 PPRIVPVDLSL
-406 VEAEITKAQT
+406 VEAEIAKAQT

-427 EGEYICKNPKGLEL
+427 DGEYICKNPKGLEL

-458 LSIPLEPPWARADPL
+458 LSIPLEQPWARADPL
-473 SQVLLLPKTG
+473 TQVLLLPKTG

-518 AGARDGINTKTRKG
+518 AGARDGINTKNRKG

-542 VYGNNGRGIW
+542 AYGNNGRGIW
-552 SHVANRVH
+552 SHCANRVH

-598 FIEEAIKNNI
+598 FIEEAIENNI
-608 VFGNELHGNGTGIHV
+608 VFGNELHGNGTGVHV
-623 WNEEVEGNTGPNLI
+623 WNEEVKGNTGPNLI

-676 GILTGNSKSKE
+676 GILTGNSKAKE

-697 NGKENIGASGSAFF
+697 NGKENIGVSPTAIF
-711 FNTIVPTP
+711 FNVPSAP

>member
-1 MESASKLDMF
+1 
-11 KFYSSQNRNM
+11 M
-21 LMCSSLS
+21 LRSHRLVT
-28 TSFLGLALSFQAL
+28 TSFCCSFLSLALTCSFPPL
-41 LPAHSAEQ
+41 LSAQTAEH
-49 FFTPPEAPFITGPK
+49 FFTPSEAPFITGPK
-63 EEIQRVSLPAGT
+63 EEIHRVSLPAGT

-99 AGNLEVGAAPLR
+99 AGNLEIGAAPLR

-119 LSPSTGLTAGANC
+119 LSPSAGLTAGANC
-132 SAPSLILIEKAEFVS
+132 SAPSLISVEKAELVS
-147 VSSSGPGSATLDG
+147 VSCRGPGPATLDG
-160 GCKAIIGIQVSEGS
+160 GSKAVTGIQISEGS
-174 RINMDQLN
+174 RINIDQLN
-182 ILRCAKMGI
+182 ILRCAKTGI
-191 DYHGTTNVTSLNEA
+191 DYRGTTNVTSLNEA

-227 FQCLDNVFK
+227 FQCLDNVFHD
-236 NQTETALSINSLNS
+236 QTGTALVINSLNS
-250 MVAGNTFSGNKTDI
+250 MVAGNTFSGNKADI
-264 QTSSDRGIITRNRFG
+264 QASSDRGIITRNTFG

-303 PDLTLSIAGES
+303 QDLTLTIAGES

-327 LAPGTK
+327 LASGTK
-333 EVFFISNE
+333 EAFLISNE
-341 KLQIDPAASG
+341 NLQIDPATPG
-351 LKFFNPPTLNQS
+351 LKFFNPPTLNRP

-376 DLPLIAGGKKEPK
+376 DLPLIAGGKKEAK

-395 PPKIVPVDISL
+395 PPKIIPIDISL
-406 VEAEITKAQT
+406 VEAEIAKAQT

-427 EGEYICKNPKGLEL
+427 DGEYICKNPNGLEL

-458 LSIPLEPPWARADPL
+458 LGIPLEPAWARAEPL
-473 SQVLLLPKTG
+473 TQVVLLPKTG
-483 FCSVSGGKLDANRQA
+483 FCSISGGKLDANRQA

-509 ALIESTSLI
+509 ALIEGTSLI
-518 AGARDGINTKTRKG
+518 AGARDGINTKNRKG

-552 SHVANRVH
+552 SHCANRVH
-560 AIANVCTGNYMD
+560 AIANVCSGNFMD

-585 LFNTCTAN
+585 LFNVCNAN

-608 VFGNELHGNGTGIHV
+608 VFGNKLDGNGTGIHV

-637 SANRCS
+637 SANHCS

-676 GILTGNSKSKE
+676 GILTGNSKAKE
-687 NYFSQSVAFG
+687 NYFTQSVAYG
-697 NGKENIGASGSAFF
+697 NGKENIGVSSSAFF
-711 FNTIVPTP
+711 FNTVIPTP

>member
-1 MESASKLDMF
+1 MINSQGTHLASIRTYF
-11 KFYSSQNRNM
+11 
-21 LMCSSLS
+21 
-28 TSFLGLALSFQAL
+28 LSFAIIL
-41 LPAHSAEQ
+41 SSPLFLSAQSTEP

-63 EEIQRVSLPAGT
+63 EEIHRVSLPAG
-75 ADAAQ
+75 AVDAAQ

-89 KPEAVLILEP
+89 KPEAVLVLEP
-99 AGNLEVGAAPLR
+99 AGNLEVGTAPLR

-119 LSPSTGLTAGANC
+119 LSPSAGLMAGANC
-132 SAPSLILIEKAEFVS
+132 SAPSLISIDKAEFVS
-147 VSSSGPGSATLDG
+147 VSSSGTGAATLDG
-160 GCKAIIGIQVSEGS
+160 GGKSVNGIQITEGS
-174 RINMDQLN
+174 RMNMDQLN
-182 ILRCAKMGI
+182 VLRCAKTGI
-191 DYHGTTNVTSLNEA
+191 DYRGTTNATSLNEA

-220 QVDQSGG
+220 KVDQSGG

-264 QTSSDRGIITRNRFG
+264 RTSSDRGIITRNRFG
-279 KSELTLDLTPT
+279 KSELTLDLIPT

-303 PDLTLSIAGES
+303 QDLTLSIAGEG

-333 EVFFISNE
+333 EAFLISNE
-341 KLQIDPAASG
+341 NLQIDPATPG
-351 LKFFNPPTLNQS
+351 LKFFDPPTLNRP

-395 PPKIVPVDISL
+395 PPKIVPVDLSL
-406 VEAEITKAQT
+406 VEAEIAKAQT

-427 EGEYICKNPKGLEL
+427 DGEYICRSPKGLEL

-458 LSIPLEPPWARADPL
+458 LSIPLEPAWARADPL
-473 SQVLLLPKTG
+473 TQVVLLPKTG
-483 FCSVSGGKLDANRQA
+483 FCSISGGKLDANRQA

-509 ALIESTSLI
+509 ALIESTSLV

-598 FIEEAIKNNI
+598 FIEEAIQNNI
-608 VFGNELHGNGTGIHV
+608 VFGNQLHGNGTGVHV
-623 WNEEVEGNTGPNLI
+623 WNEEVKGNTGPNLI
-637 SANRCS
+637 AANHCS

-656 DKTAHGNLFF
+656 DKTSHGNLFF

-676 GILTGNSKSKE
+676 GILTGNSKAKE

-697 NGKENIGASGSAFF
+697 NGKENIGVSGSAFF
-711 FNTIVPTP
+711 FNTVVPTP

>member
-1 MESASKLDMF
+1 MSLSFF
-11 KFYSSQNRNM
+11 KYQSP
-21 LMCSSLS
+21 SSLPLLCS
-28 TSFLGLALSFQAL
+28 LLTCTFLLS
-41 LPAHSAEQ
+41 PSAHSAER
-49 FFTPPEAPFITGPK
+49 FFTPPEAPFITSPK
-63 EEIQRVSLPAGT
+63 EQIYRINLSAGT
-75 ADAAQ
+75 AEAAQ
-80 ALIDAARKE
+80 SLIDNARKE
-89 KPEAVLILEP
+89 MPDTFLLIQTS
-99 AGNLEVGAAPLR
+99 GNLEVGPTPLR
-111 LGSKMCLQ
+111 LSSNMALH
-119 LSPSTGLTAGANC
+119 LSPSAGIVASPSC
-132 SAPSLILIEKAEFVS
+132 SAPCLILVEKSGLVS
-147 VSSSGPGSATLDG
+147 ISSSGSGAATLDG
-160 GCKAIIGIQVSEGS
+160 AGKSVSGIQITEGS
-174 RINMDQLN
+174 RINIDQLK
-182 ILRCAKMGI
+182 ILHCAKTGI
-191 DYHGTTNVTSLNEA
+191 DYRGTTNVTSLNEA
-205 ASVTRCH
+205 ASVTRCY
-212 FEKNGNAL
+212 FEKNGTAL

-264 QTSSDRGIITRNRFG
+264 QSSSDRGIITRNTFG
-279 KSELTLDLTPT
+279 KSERTLDLSPT
-290 SKGNLISENRGTA
+290 SKGNLISENRGVS
-303 PDLTLSIAGES
+303 DGLVLSIGGES
-314 HQLFHNTLSGSAK
+314 HQLFHNSVSGSVQLVA
-327 LAPGTK
+327 GSK
-333 EVFFISNE
+333 ELFFISNGN
-341 KLQIDPAASG
+341 LLIDLTTPG
-351 LKFFNPPTLNQS
+351 LKFFDPPTLNRA

-406 VEAEITKAQT
+406 VEAEIAKAQT

-427 EGEYICKNPKGLEL
+427 DGEYICKNPKGLEL

-458 LSIPLEPPWARADPL
+458 LSIPIEPAWARAEPL
-473 SQVLLLPKTG
+473 TQVVILPKTG

-518 AGARDGINTKTRKG
+518 AGARDGINTKNRKG
-532 SDPIFLYRCN
+532 SDPVFLYRCN

-552 SHVANRVH
+552 SHCANRVH
-560 AIANVCTGNYMD
+560 AIANICSGNFMD

-585 LFNTCTAN
+585 LFNTCNGN

-598 FIEEAIKNNI
+598 FIEEAIENNI

-623 WNEEVEGNTGPNLI
+623 WNEEVKGNTGPNLI

-643 GNRRGIGLGGRAD
+643 GNRRGIGLGARAD

-676 GILTGNSKSKE
+676 GILTGGSKAKE
-687 NYFSQSVAFG
+687 NYFSQSVAFD
-697 NGKENIGASGSAFF
+697 NGKENIGVSGSAFF
-711 FNTIVPTP
+711 FNTVVPTP

>member
-1 MESASKLDMF
+1 MNFAFSK
-11 KFYSSQNRNM
+11 YHSP
-21 LMCSSLS
+21 
-28 TSFLGLALSFQAL
+28 SFLPLLCSLLTCTFLLSP
-41 LPAHSAEQ
+41 PAHSAER
-49 FFTPPEAPFITGPK
+49 FFTPPEAPFITSPK
-63 EEIQRVSLPAGT
+63 EQIHRLNIPAGT
-75 ADAAQ
+75 AEAAQ

-89 KPEAVLILEP
+89 KPEALLLIQTS
-99 AGNLEVGAAPLR
+99 GNLEVGSAPLR
-111 LGSKMCLQ
+111 LSSNMALH
-119 LSPSTGLTAGANC
+119 LSPSAGIIASTSC
-132 SAPSLILIEKAEFVS
+132 SAPCLVLVEKSELVS
-147 VSSSGPGSATLDG
+147 ISSSGSGSATLDG
-160 GCKAIIGIQVSEGS
+160 AGKSVNGIQIAEGS
-174 RINMDQLN
+174 RINIDQLN
-182 ILRCAKMGI
+182 IFNCAKTGI
-191 DYHGTTNVTSLNEA
+191 DYRGTTNVTSLNEA
-205 ASVTRCH
+205 ASVTRCF

-227 FQCLDNVFK
+227 FQCIDNVFK

-250 MVAGNTFSGNKTDI
+250 MVAGNTFSDNKTDI
-264 QTSSDRGIITRNRFG
+264 RSSSDRGIITRNRFG
-279 KSELTLDLTPT
+279 KSEITLDLTPT

-303 PDLTLSIAGES
+303 PDLTLSIAGEG

-327 LAPGTK
+327 LDQGTK
-333 EVFFISNE
+333 EAFLISNE
-341 KLQIDPAASG
+341 NLQVDPATPG
-351 LKFFNPPTLNQS
+351 LKFFNPPTLNRP

-376 DLPLIAGGKKEPK
+376 DLPLIVGGKKEPK

-395 PPKIVPVDISL
+395 PPKIVPVDLSL
-406 VEAEITKAQT
+406 VEAEIAKAQT

-427 EGEYICKNPKGLEL
+427 DGEYICKNPKGLEL

-458 LSIPLEPPWARADPL
+458 LSIPLEPAWARAEPL
-473 SQVLLLPKTG
+473 TQVVILPKTG
-483 FCSVSGGKLDANRQA
+483 FCSISGGKLDANRQA

-518 AGARDGINTKTRKG
+518 AGARDGINTKNRKG

-552 SHVANRVH
+552 SHCANRVH
-560 AIANVCTGNYMD
+560 SIANVCSGNYMD

-579 AINCTA
+579 AIDCTA
-585 LFNTCTAN
+585 LFNTCNGN

-598 FIEEAIKNNI
+598 LVEESIKNNI
-608 VFGNELHGNGTGIHV
+608 VFGNEFHGNDIGVHV
-623 WNEEVEGNTGPNLI
+623 WNEEVKGNTGPNLI
-637 SANRCS
+637 SANHCS

-666 NNVCTENRED
+666 NNVCTENRDD
-676 GILTGNSKSKE
+676 GILTGNSKAKE

-697 NGKENIGASGSAFF
+697 NGKENIGVNGSAFF
-711 FNTIVPTP
+711 FNTVDPTP

>member
-1 MESASKLDMF
+1 MF
-11 KFYSSQNRNM
+11 KSCPLQSDK
-21 LMCSSLS
+21 LTSSLS
-28 TSFLGLALSFQAL
+28 ASFVVLALSFCTL

-49 FFTPPEAPFITGPK
+49 FFTSPEAPFITGPK
-63 EEIQRVSLPAGT
+63 EEMHRVSLPAGT
-75 ADAAQ
+75 VDAAQ

-89 KPEAVLILEP
+89 KPEAVLVLEP
-99 AGNLEVGAAPLR
+99 AGNLEVGNAPLR

-119 LSPSTGLTAGANC
+119 LSPSAGLKAGANC
-132 SAPSLILIEKAEFVS
+132 SAPSLISVEKAEFVS
-147 VSSSGPGSATLDG
+147 VSSSGAGAATLDG
-160 GCKAIIGIQVSEGS
+160 AGKSVTGIQIGAGS
-174 RINMDQLN
+174 RINLDQLN
-182 ILRCAKMGI
+182 ILRCGKIGI
-191 DYHGTTNVTSLNEA
+191 DYRGTTNFTSMNEA
-205 ASVTRCH
+205 GSVTRCY

-236 NQTETALSINSLNS
+236 NQTQTALSINSLNS
-250 MVAGNTFSGNKTDI
+250 MVAGNTFSGNKTDV

-290 SKGNLISENRGTA
+290 SKGNLISENRGIA
-303 PDLTLSIAGES
+303 EGLTLSIAGES

-327 LAPGTK
+327 LASGTK
-333 EVFFISNE
+333 EALFISNE
-341 KLQIDPAASG
+341 KLQIDPATPG
-351 LKFFNPPTLNQS
+351 LKFFNPPTLNRP

-395 PPKIVPVDISL
+395 PPKIVPVDLSL
-406 VEAEITKAQT
+406 VEAEIAKAQT

-427 EGEYICKNPKGLEL
+427 DGEYTCKNPKGLEL

-458 LSIPLEPPWARADPL
+458 LSIPLEPAWARADPL
-473 SQVLLLPKTG
+473 TQVVLLPKTG

-518 AGARDGINTKTRKG
+518 AGARDGINTKNRKG

-552 SHVANRVH
+552 SHCANRVH
-560 AIANVCTGNYMD
+560 AIANVCTGNFMD

-608 VFGNELHGNGTGIHV
+608 VFGNELHGNGTGVHV

-656 DKTAHGNLFF
+656 DKTSHGNLFF

-676 GILTGNSKSKE
+676 GILTGNSKAKE

-697 NGKENIGASGSAFF
+697 NGKENIGVSGAAIF
-711 FNTIVPTP
+711 FNVPFNVPSAP

>member
-1 MESASKLDMF
+1 MF
-11 KFYSSQNRNM
+11 NSNSSQNRNLPM
-21 LMCSSLS
+21 SSSLS
-28 TSFLGLALSFQAL
+28 SSFLLLALCFQAL

-63 EEIQRVSLPAGT
+63 EEIHRVSLPAGT

-89 KPEAVLILEP
+89 RPEAVLVLEP
-99 AGNLEVGAAPLR
+99 AGNLEVGTAPLR

-119 LSPSTGLTAGANC
+119 LSPSAGLTAGANC
-132 SAPSLILIEKAEFVS
+132 SAPSLIAIEKAEFVS
-147 VSSSGPGSATLDG
+147 VSSRGPSAATLDG
-160 GCKAIIGIQVSEGS
+160 GSKAINGIQITEGS

-182 ILRCAKMGI
+182 VLRCAKMGI
-191 DYHGTTNVTSLNEA
+191 DIRGTTNVTSLNEA

-212 FEKNGNAL
+212 FEKNGTAL

-250 MVAGNTFSGNKTDI
+250 MVAGNTFFENKTDI
-264 QTSSDRGIITRNRFG
+264 RSSSDRGIITRNRFG

-303 PDLTLSIAGES
+303 QDLTLSIAGEG
-314 HQLFHNTLSGSAK
+314 HQLFHNTLSGSAN

-333 EVFFISNE
+333 EAFLISNE
-341 KLQIDPAASG
+341 NLQIDPATPG
-351 LKFFNPPTLNQS
+351 LKFFNPPTLNRP

-376 DLPLIAGGKKEPK
+376 DLPLIPGGKKAPSTPET
-389 PADKDK
+389 KDK
-395 PPKIVPVDISL
+395 HLKIIPVDLSL
-406 VEAEITKAQT
+406 VEAEIAKAQT

-427 EGEYICKNPKGLEL
+427 DGEYICKNPKGLEL

-458 LSIPLEPPWARADPL
+458 LSIPIEPPWARADPL
-473 SQVLLLPKTG
+473 TQVILLPKKG

-509 ALIESTSLI
+509 ALIENTSLI
-518 AGARDGINTKTRKG
+518 AGARDGINTKERNG

-560 AIANVCTGNYMD
+560 SIANVCSGNYND
-572 GIDLDAH
+572 GIDLDAG

-585 LFNTCTAN
+585 LFNTCNAN

-608 VFGNELHGNGTGIHV
+608 VFGNELHGNGTGVHV
-623 WNEEVEGNTGPNLI
+623 WNEEVKGNTGPNLI

-656 DKTAHGNLFF
+656 DKTSHGNLFF

-676 GILTGNSKSKE
+676 GILTGGSKAKE

-697 NGKENIGASGSAFF
+697 NGKENIGVNGSAFF
-711 FNTIVPTP
+711 FNTVVPTP

>member
-1 MESASKLDMF
+1 
-11 KFYSSQNRNM
+11 M
-21 LMCSSLS
+21 LKSHRQVP
-28 TSFLGLALSFQAL
+28 TSFYCSFLSLALTCSFSPL
-41 LPAHSAEQ
+41 LSAQTAEH
-49 FFTPPEAPFITGPK
+49 FFTPPDAPFITGPK
-63 EEIQRVSLPAGT
+63 EEIHRVSLPAGT
-75 ADAAQ
+75 AETAQ
-80 ALIDAARKE
+80 SLIDAARKE
-89 KPEAVLILEP
+89 KPGAVLVLEP
-99 AGNLEVGAAPLR
+99 AGNLEVGAVPLR

-147 VSSSGPGSATLDG
+147 VSSVGPGPATLDG
-160 GCKAIIGIQVSEGS
+160 GAKSVTGIQIAEGS
-174 RINMDQLN
+174 RINLDQLN
-182 ILRCAKMGI
+182 ILRCAKTGI
-191 DYHGTTNVTSLNEA
+191 DYRGTTNVSSLNEA
-205 ASVTRCH
+205 ASVTRCY

-227 FQCLDNVFK
+227 FQCLDNVFHD
-236 NQTETALSINSLNS
+236 QTGTALVINSLNS
-250 MVAGNTFSGNKTDI
+250 MVAGNAFSGNKADI
-264 QTSSDRGIITRNRFG
+264 QASSDRGIITRNTFG

-303 PDLTLSIAGES
+303 QNLTLSIAGES

-327 LAPGTK
+327 LAPETK
-333 EVFFISNE
+333 EAFLISNE
-341 KLQIDPAASG
+341 NLQIDPATPG
-351 LKFFNPPTLNQS
+351 LKFFNPPTLNRP

-376 DLPLIAGGKKEPK
+376 DLPLIAGGKKEAK

-395 PPKIVPVDISL
+395 PPKIVPVDLSL
-406 VEAEITKAQT
+406 VQAEIAKAQT

-427 EGEYICKNPKGLEL
+427 DGEYICKDPNGLEL

-458 LSIPLEPPWARADPL
+458 LGIPLEPAWARAEPL
-473 SQVLLLPKTG
+473 TQVVLLPKTG
-483 FCSVSGGKLDANRQA
+483 FCSISGGKLDANRQA

-509 ALIESTSLI
+509 ALIEGTSLI
-518 AGARDGINTKTRKG
+518 AGARDGINTKNRKG

-552 SHVANRVH
+552 SHCANRVH
-560 AIANVCTGNYMD
+560 AIANVCSGNFMD

-585 LFNTCTAN
+585 LFNVCNAN

-598 FIEEAIKNNI
+598 FIEEAIENNI
-608 VFGNELHGNGTGIHV
+608 VFGNQLDGNGTGIHV
-623 WNEEVEGNTGPNLI
+623 WNEEVKGNTGPNLI
-637 SANRCS
+637 SANHCS

-676 GILTGNSKSKE
+676 GILTGNSKAKE
-687 NYFSQSVAFG
+687 NYFSQSVAYG
-697 NGKENIGASGSAFF
+697 NGKENIGVSSSAFF
-711 FNTIVPTP
+711 FNTVLPNP

>member
-1 MESASKLDMF
+1 MSFSFF
-11 KFYSSQNRNM
+11 KYQSP
-21 LMCSSLS
+21 SSLP
-28 TSFLGLALSFQAL
+28 L
-41 LPAHSAEQ
+41 LCSLLTCTFVHSPSVHSAER
-49 FFTPPEAPFITGPK
+49 FFTPPEAPFITSPK
-63 EEIQRVSLPAGT
+63 EQIHRIDLPAGT
-75 ADAAQ
+75 AEAAQ
-80 ALIDAARKE
+80 TLIDRARKE
-89 KPEAVLILEP
+89 MPDTFLLIQTS
-99 AGNLEVGAAPLR
+99 GNLEVGPTPLR
-111 LGSKMCLQ
+111 LSSNMALH
-119 LSPSTGLTAGANC
+119 LSSSAGIVASPAC
-132 SAPSLILIEKAEFVS
+132 SAPCLILVEKSELVS
-147 VSSSGPGSATLDG
+147 ISSSGSGAATLDG
-160 GCKAIIGIQVSEGS
+160 AGKSVSGIQIGAGS
-174 RINMDQLN
+174 RINLDQLN
-182 ILRCAKMGI
+182 ILRCGKIGI
-191 DYHGTTNVTSLNEA
+191 DYRGTTNVTSLNEA
-205 ASVTRCH
+205 ASVTRCY
-212 FEKNGNAL
+212 FEKNGTAL

-264 QTSSDRGIITRNRFG
+264 RTSSDRGIITRNTFG
-279 KSELTLDLTPT
+279 KSERTLDLSPI
-290 SKGNLISENRGTA
+290 SKGNLISENRGVS
-303 PDLTLSIAGES
+303 DGLVLSIGGES
-314 HQLFHNTLSGSAK
+314 HQLFHNSLSGSAQ
-327 LAPGTK
+327 LAAGTK
-333 EVFFISNE
+333 ELFFISNE
-341 KLQIDPAASG
+341 DLQIDPATPG
-351 LKFFNPPTLNQS
+351 LKFFNPPTLNRP

-376 DLPLIAGGKKEPK
+376 DLPLIAGGKKEAK

-395 PPKIVPVDISL
+395 PPKIIPVDLSL
-406 VEAEITKAQT
+406 IQAEIAKAQT
-416 EHPNDVLVIRL
+416 EHPNSVIVIRL
-427 EGEYICKNPKGLEL
+427 DGEYICKKPNGLEL

-458 LSIPLEPPWARADPL
+458 LGLPIEIPWARAEPL
-473 SQVLLLPKTG
+473 TQVVLLPKTG

-518 AGARDGINTKTRKG
+518 AGARDGINTKNRKG

-552 SHVANRVH
+552 SHCANRVH
-560 AIANVCTGNYMD
+560 AIANVSSGNYMD

-585 LFNTCTAN
+585 LFNTCNGN

-598 FIEEAIKNNI
+598 FIEEAIENNI
-608 VFGNELHGNGTGIHV
+608 VFGNELHGNGTGVHV

-676 GILTGNSKSKE
+676 GILTINSKAKE

-697 NGKENIGASGSAFF
+697 NGKENIGVSGSAFF
-711 FNTIVPTP
+711 FNTVLPTP

>member
-1 MESASKLDMF
+1 MF
-11 KFYSSQNRNM
+11 NFNSSNSRNM
-21 LMCSSLS
+21 SSFLS
-28 TSFLGLALSFQAL
+28 TSFFLLALSFCPL

-63 EEIQRVSLPAGT
+63 EEIHRVSLPAGT

-89 KPEAVLILEP
+89 KPEAVLVLEVT
-99 AGNLEVGAAPLR
+99 GNLEIGSTPLR
-111 LGSKMCLQ
+111 LGNKMCLQ
-119 LSPSTGLTAGANC
+119 LSPSAGVTAGANC
-132 SAPSLILIEKAEFVS
+132 SAPSLISIDKAEFVS
-147 VSSSGPGSATLDG
+147 VSSRGPGPATLDG
-160 GCKAIIGIQVSEGS
+160 GSKAVNAIQVTEGS
-174 RINMDQLN
+174 RINVDQLN
-182 ILRCAKMGI
+182 ILRCAKTGI
-191 DYHGTTNVTSLNEA
+191 DYRGTTNVTSLNEA
-205 ASVTRCH
+205 ASVTRCY

-236 NQTETALSINSLNS
+236 NQTEIALSINSLNS

-264 QTSSDRGIITRNRFG
+264 QTRSDRGIITRNRFG
-279 KSELTLDLTPT
+279 KSELTLELTPD
-290 SKGNLISENRGTA
+290 SKGNLVSENYGTA
-303 PDLTLSIAGES
+303 KDLTISIGGETQ
-314 HQLFHNTLSGSAK
+314 QLFHNKLSASVK

-333 EVFFISNE
+333 DVFLISNE
-341 KLQIDPAASG
+341 NLQVDPATPG
-351 LKFFNPPTLNQS
+351 VKFFDPPTLARP

-376 DLPLIAGGKKEPK
+376 DLPLIPGGKKDPK

-395 PPKIVPVDISL
+395 PPKIVPTDL
-406 VEAEITKAQT
+406 AMVEAEVAKAQAA
-416 EHPNDVLVIRL
+416 HPKDVLVIRL
-427 EGEYICKNPKGLEL
+427 EGEYISKSPKGLEL

-473 SQVLLLPKTG
+473 TQVLLLPKTG

-518 AGARDGINTKTRKG
+518 AGARDGLNTKARNAT
-532 SDPIFLYRCN
+532 DPLFMYRCN

-552 SHVANRVH
+552 SHVATRVH
-560 AIANVCTGNYMD
+560 AIANVCSGNYMD

-579 AINCTA
+579 AIDCTA
-585 LFNTCTAN
+585 LFNTCNAN

-598 FIEEAIKNNI
+598 FVEEAIQNNI
-608 VFGNELHGNGTGIHV
+608 VFGNQLHGNGTGVHV
-623 WNEEVEGNTGPNLI
+623 WNEEVKGNTGPNLI
-637 SANRCS
+637 AANHCS
-643 GNRRGIGLGGRAD
+643 GNRRGIGLGARAD

-676 GILTGNSKSKE
+676 GMLCGNSKATE
-687 NYFSQSVAFG
+687 NFFSQSVAYG
-697 NGKENIGASGSAFF
+697 NPKQDIGFNEKAFF
-711 FNTIVPTP
+711 FNVVDPK

>member
-1 MESASKLDMF
+1 MLKSHCLVPASF
-11 KFYSSQNRNM
+11 
-21 LMCSSLS
+21 CC
-28 TSFLGLALSFQAL
+28 SFLSLALTCSFSPL
-41 LPAHSAEQ
+41 LYAQTAEH
-49 FFTPPEAPFITGPK
+49 FFTPPEAPFITGPN
-63 EEIQRVSLPAGT
+63 EEIHRVSLPAGT

-80 ALIDAARKE
+80 ALIEAARKE

-119 LSPSTGLTAGANC
+119 LSPSAGLTAAPNC
-132 SAPSLILIEKAEFVS
+132 SAPSLISVEKAEFVS
-147 VSSSGPGSATLDG
+147 ISSKGPGPATLDG
-160 GCKAIIGIQVSEGS
+160 GSKAVTGIQIAEGS
-174 RINMDQLN
+174 RINIDQLN
-182 ILRCAKMGI
+182 ILRCAKAGI
-191 DYHGTTNVTSLNEA
+191 DYRGTTNVTSLNEA
-205 ASVTRCH
+205 ASVTRCY

-227 FQCLDNVFK
+227 FQCLDNVFH
-236 NQTETALSINSLNS
+236 NQTGTALVINSLNS

-264 QTSSDRGIITRNRFG
+264 QASSDRGIITRNTFG

-303 PDLTLSIAGES
+303 QDLTLSIAGES
-314 HQLFHNTLSGSAK
+314 HQLFHNSLSGSAK
-327 LAPGTK
+327 LASGTK
-333 EVFFISNE
+333 EAFLISNE
-341 KLQIDPAASG
+341 NLQIDPATPG
-351 LKFFNPPTLNQS
+351 LKFFNPPTLNRP

-370 AGMGRF
+370 AGMGRL
-376 DLPLIAGGKKEPK
+376 DIPMIAGGKKEPK

-395 PPKIVPVDISL
+395 PPKIVPVDLSL
-406 VEAEITKAQT
+406 VQAEIAKAQT

-427 EGEYICKNPKGLEL
+427 DGEYICKDPNGLEL

-458 LSIPLEPPWARADPL
+458 LGIPLEPAWARAEPL
-473 SQVLLLPKTG
+473 TQVVLLPKTG
-483 FCSVSGGKLDANRQA
+483 FCSISGGKLDANRQA

-509 ALIESTSLI
+509 ALIEGTSLI
-518 AGARDGINTKTRKG
+518 AGARDGINTKNRKG

-552 SHVANRVH
+552 SHCANRVH
-560 AIANVCTGNYMD
+560 AIANVCSGNFMD

-585 LFNTCTAN
+585 LFNVCNAN

-598 FIEEAIKNNI
+598 FIEEAIENNI
-608 VFGNELHGNGTGIHV
+608 VFGNKLDGNGTGIHV
-623 WNEEVEGNTGPNLI
+623 WNEEVKGNTGPNLI
-637 SANRCS
+637 SANHCS
-643 GNRRGIGLGGRAD
+643 GNRGGIGLGGRAD
-656 DKTAHGNLFF
+656 DKTSHGNLFF

-676 GILTGNSKSKE
+676 GILTGNSKAKE

-697 NGKENIGASGSAFF
+697 NGKENIGVNGSAFF
-711 FNTIVPTP
+711 FNTVLQNP

>member
-11 KFYSSQNRNM
+11 KSYLLQSGN
-21 LMCSSLS
+21 LTPSLS
-28 TSFLGLALSFQAL
+28 APFLVLALSFHAL
-41 LPAHSAEQ
+41 LPAQSAEQ
-49 FFTPPEAPFITGPK
+49 FFTPPEAPFITGPR
-63 EEIQRVSLPAGT
+63 EVIHRVSLPAGT

-89 KPEAVLILEP
+89 KPEAVLVLEP
-99 AGNLEVGAAPLR
+99 AGNLEVGSAPLR

-119 LSPSTGLTAGANC
+119 LSPLAGLMAGANC
-132 SAPSLILIEKAEFVS
+132 SAPSLISVEKAEFVS
-147 VSSSGPGSATLDG
+147 VSSSGPGAATLDG
-160 GCKAIIGIQVSEGS
+160 GGKSVTGIQIGAGS
-174 RINMDQLN
+174 RINLDQLN
-182 ILRCAKMGI
+182 VLRCGKIGI
-191 DYHGTTNVTSLNEA
+191 DYRGTTNVTSLNEA
-205 ASVTRCH
+205 GSVTRCL

-220 QVDQSGG
+220 KVDQSGG

-236 NQTETALSINSLNS
+236 AQTETALSINSLNS
-250 MVAGNTFSGNKTDI
+250 MVAGNTFFSNKTDI

-279 KSELTLDLTPT
+279 KSELTLDLAPT

-303 PDLTLSIAGES
+303 EGLTLSIAGES
-314 HQLFHNTLSGSAK
+314 HQLFHNTLSGSVK
-327 LAPGTK
+327 LASGTK
-333 EVFFISNE
+333 EAFLISNE
-341 KLQIDPAASG
+341 NLQIDPATPG
-351 LKFFNPPTLNQS
+351 LKFFNPPTLNRP

-395 PPKIVPVDISL
+395 PPKIVPVDLSL
-406 VEAEITKAQT
+406 VEAEIAKAQT
-416 EHPNDVLVIRL
+416 EHPNDVLIIRL
-427 EGEYICKNPKGLEL
+427 DGEYISKNPKGLEL

-473 SQVLLLPKTG
+473 TQVVLLPKTG

-518 AGARDGINTKTRKG
+518 AGARDGINTKNRKG

-552 SHVANRVH
+552 SHCANRVH

-579 AINCTA
+579 AIDCTA

-598 FIEEAIKNNI
+598 FIEEAIENNI
-608 VFGNELHGNGTGIHV
+608 VFGNELHGNGTGVHV
-623 WNEEVEGNTGPNLI
+623 WNEEVKGNTGPNLI

-676 GILTGNSKSKE
+676 GILTGNSKAKE

-697 NGKENIGASGSAFF
+697 NGKENIGASPTAIF
-711 FNTIVPTP
+711 FNAPSAP

>member
-1 MESASKLDMF
+1 MCFAFSIHH
-11 KFYSSQNRNM
+11 SSFF
-21 LMCSSLS
+21 LPLLFSLVTS
-28 TSFLGLALSFQAL
+28 TIL
-41 LPAHSAEQ
+41 LPLSAHSAER
-49 FFTPPEAPFITGPK
+49 FFTPPEASFITNPK
-63 EEIQRVSLPAGT
+63 EQIHRLDIPAGT
-75 ADAAQ
+75 AESAQ

-89 KPEAVLILEP
+89 KPEALLLIQTS
-99 AGNLEVGAAPLR
+99 GNLEVGSAPLR
-111 LGSKMCLQ
+111 LSSNMALH
-119 LSPSTGLTAGANC
+119 LSPSAGIIASTSC
-132 SAPSLILIEKAEFVS
+132 SAPCLVLVEKSELVS
-147 VSSSGPGSATLDG
+147 ISSSGSGAATLDG
-160 GCKAIIGIQVSEGS
+160 AGKSVSGIQIAEGS
-174 RINMDQLN
+174 RINIDQLN
-182 ILRCAKMGI
+182 ILRCAKTGI
-191 DYHGTTNVTSLNEA
+191 DYRGTTNVTSLNEA
-205 ASVTRCH
+205 ASVTRCF

-220 QVDQSGG
+220 QVDQFGG

-250 MVAGNTFSGNKTDI
+250 MIAGNTFSGNKTDI
-264 QTSSDRGIITRNRFG
+264 RTSSDRGIITRNTFG
-279 KSELTLDLTPT
+279 KSDRTLDLTPT

-303 PDLTLSIAGES
+303 DGLTLSIAGES
-314 HQLFHNTLSGSAK
+314 HQLFHNSLSGSAQ
-327 LAPGTK
+327 LAAGTK
-333 EVFFISNE
+333 ELFFISNE
-341 KLQIDPAASG
+341 DLQIDHATPG
-351 LKFFNPPTLNQS
+351 LKFFDPPTLNRP

-406 VEAEITKAQT
+406 VEAEIAKAQT

-427 EGEYICKNPKGLEL
+427 DGEYICKNPKGLEL

-458 LSIPLEPPWARADPL
+458 LSIPLEPAWARAEPL
-473 SQVLLLPKTG
+473 TQVVILPKTG
-483 FCSVSGGKLDANRQA
+483 FCSISGGKLDANRQA

-608 VFGNELHGNGTGIHV
+608 VFGNELHGNGTGVHV

-656 DKTAHGNLFF
+656 DKTSHGNLFF

-676 GILTGNSKSKE
+676 GILTGNSKAKE

-697 NGKENIGASGSAFF
+697 NGKENIGVSGSAFF
-711 FNTIVPTP
+711 FNTVVPTP